1 MRQSLYRHVP
11 CVVLSG
17 AMGAQNGQIVKSMNS
32 RNKYEGGFTL
42 IEILI
47 AVAIISVG
55 ATLAIPSYRDWNS
68 RYQLREAITTIQSNL
83 MLARMAAMNRNRVV
97 NVNFDVAAGQV
108 TMNVQDASGSGVLP
122 SATMMGHVTTI
133 DVANAAG
140 TFVTPGAISFNSRGL
155 RQGGQVA
162 QPQVVRV
169 TNDQGLVYS
178 AAVTPGGKV
187 RWCPIATCS

>member
-1 MRQSLYRHVP
+1 
-11 CVVLSG
+11 
-17 AMGAQNGQIVKSMNS
+17 MNS